1 MVQLRYFAI
10 SPPALI
16 AVPGFEQIRVR
27 ELLETTCCV
36 ESRGKLVS
44 NRLIIDKTVA
54 MRRADGLFVELLGLE
69 NVAFDSRNFRADQC
83 ERGSQNSPGSS
94 LPIRQ
99 AVCGS
104 RLEPRHAA
112 DTEQAARHRRTPH
125 G

>member
-44 NRLIIDKTVA
+44 DRLIMDKTVA
-54 MRRADGLFVELLGLE
+54 VRRADGLFVELLGLE
-69 NVAFDSRNFRADQC
+69 NVAFDSRNFGPYQCGAILKVLRAVLC
-83 ERGSQNSPGSS
+83 PLRKLFVVAG
-94 LPIRQ
+94 
-99 AVCGS
+99 
-104 RLEPRHAA
+104 
-112 DTEQAARHRRTPH
+112 
-125 G
+125 